1 MTNLFPFEYVETPL
15 QNQDGTK
22 SNFRQIF
29 GLDGINMACPK
40 KSYHIVKTSDLSS
53 LGEAFINKG
62 HDVTTFN
69 HRGGEVIGLN
79 ISFGEKGTKV
89 GDCSYKLIIT
99 VPNNGG
105 GKGYLSIKQTR
116 LICTNGMVSNKTVHK
131 DNYIKIPHTW
141 NYNESLLLMEKSIG
155 SFTSLMTQLE
165 SRDEMFNEVALK
177 DTEVMYHL
185 NKWFF
190 EEELP
195 ISQKKIKT
203 DAGWVN
209 MTLDMFREMLVT
221 SPKETPSYARY
232 CELKDAYKKEI
243 SYNEE
248 LGLDLTMYTVYASV
262 TNYLSRRVE
271 SSGSK
276 ASNEVKFERASKKLV
291 YFDSIE
297 SSLV

>member
-15 QNQDGTK
+15 LNQDGTK

-79 ISFGEKGTKV
+79 ISFGKKGTKV

-105 GKGYLSIKQTR
+105 GKGYLSINQTR

-195 ISQKKIKT
+195 
-203 DAGWVN
+203 
-209 MTLDMFREMLVT
+209 
-221 SPKETPSYARY
+221 
-232 CELKDAYKKEI
+232 
-243 SYNEE
+243 YNEE

-276 ASNEVKFERASKKLV
+276 ASDEVKFERASKKLV